1 MAVAPGAFSTPALSK
16 IVPIPPH
23 PAYEKQFAAA
33 RVLFSTDYFPGM
45 QDPIKGVDVLYRVAT
60 LPDPPAFLPLGV
72 DSIEMA
78 RKKWEE
84 RAKAIEAAAPWSEE
98 LRVDP
103 VHLDVI

>member
-45 QDPIKGVDVLYRVAT
+45 QDPIKGVDVLYRVAS
-60 LPDPPAFLPLGV
+60 LPDPPAFLPHGV
-72 DSIEMA
+72 DSIQMA

-84 RAKAIEAAAPWSEE
+84 RAKAIEAAVPWSEE